1 MDILNE
7 ALNFAKL
14 MDAADI
20 EWAFVG
26 GVAVGIHGFIRAT
39 EDIDILINIDDLSKL
54 DIILQK
60 NGFLINKQPI
70 NFKNGFTLYRRVK
83 IIDDAHFI
91 LDLMIPPD
99 DFSELLQNRQTG
111 FIDGYKVFVVTKQDL
126 IRMKS
131 GTGREKDKMDA
142 KELERLK

>member
-14 MDAADI
+14 MNDADF

-70 NFKNGFTLYRRVK
+70 KFKDGFALYRRFK
-83 IIDDAHFI
+83 IIGDEHFI
-91 LDLMIPPD
+91 LDLMIAPD
-99 DFSELLQNRQTG
+99 SFSELLQNRQAG
-111 FIDGYKVFVVTKQDL
+111 SIDGYKVFVVTKQDL
-126 IRMKS
+126 IRMKN
-131 GTGREKDKMDA
+131 GTGRIKDKMDA
-142 KELERLK
+142 EELEKL